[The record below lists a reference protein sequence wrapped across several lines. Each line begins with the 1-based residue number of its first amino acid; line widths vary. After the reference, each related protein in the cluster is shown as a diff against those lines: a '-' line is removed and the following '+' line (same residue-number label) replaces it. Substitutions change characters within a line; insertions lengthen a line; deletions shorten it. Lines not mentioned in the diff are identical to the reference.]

1 MVQKLLKAG
10 TSVEPDL
17 DNNDDDALGLERYDL
32 ARILIDAGANFNPPA
47 RWIAGTTPLQMVTER
62 VNMKMKLLL
71 LSLGA

>member
-47 RWIAGTTPLQMVTER
+47 RWNAGTTPLQMVTER